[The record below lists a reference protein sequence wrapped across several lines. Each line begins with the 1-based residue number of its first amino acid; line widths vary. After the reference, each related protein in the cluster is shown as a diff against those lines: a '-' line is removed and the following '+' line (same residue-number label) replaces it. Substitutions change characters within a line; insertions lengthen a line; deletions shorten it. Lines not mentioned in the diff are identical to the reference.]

1 MKRVYYTI
9 LFTSILFS
17 CEKPISDF
25 QSKNFVKF
33 FGSGY
38 ESKGNDVIEL
48 SGGGYLVVGSDLVNS
63 NDYQIYACKIDADG
77 NLIWSNTYG
86 DVALKDE
93 GTTVKEVSDGFIIS
107 GTSVEAGGLVHSFLM
122 KINQYGDVRWT
133 KFVGKQ
139 DFDITVNDIVVEG
152 NSIYLAGSSDT
163 LLANKTDFYI
173 SQLDTSGNKK
183 WESHFQIG
191 LNSSFQKIFIRN
203 DKLILVGMHGTTG
216 EASIFKMPKEFF
228 GGSDTIVEVGN
239 VNEVAIDAYS
249 SGSRMLILLN
259 NGILNSALVNVNSQL
274 DQVWRTDD
282 INSIVAK
289 SVTLKN
295 DGTAIIAGENTL
307 DGITYINFIKVDNN
321 GEVYHGNDVFRT
333 FQGNVGKVQKT
344 NDDGLILVGTTAS
357 TFGKT
362 IQLIK
367 TDKDYFMLKN

>member
-1 MKRVYYTI
+1 MKRVYCII
-9 LFTSILFS
+9 LFTSILFA
-17 CEKPISDF
+17 CEKPISEF

-48 SGGGYLVVGSDLVNS
+48 SGGGYLVVGSDLVN
-63 NDYQIYACKIDADG
+63 NTDYQTFACKIDADG

-86 DVALKDE
+86 EGTLKDE
-93 GTTVKEVSDGFIIS
+93 GTTVREVSDGFIIS
-107 GTSVEAGGLVHSFLM
+107 GTSVETGGLIHSFLM

-133 KFVGKQ
+133 KLVGKQ
-139 DFDITVNDIVVEG
+139 DCDITVNDIIVDG

-163 LLANKTDFYI
+163 LLANKTDYYI
-173 SQLDTSGNKK
+173 SKLDTSGNKIWDK
-183 WESHFQIG
+183 HFQIS
-191 LNSSFQKIFIRN
+191 LNSSFRRIFSKN
-203 DKLILVGMHGTTG
+203 DDLVLVGTDGTSG
-216 EASIFKMPKEFF
+216 KISIFFCPKTHFGLNNSKPAGNNGEITADAFF
-228 GGSDTIVEVGN
+228 SGN
-239 VNEVAIDAYS
+239 QL
-249 SGSRMLILLN
+249 LILLN
-259 NGILNSALVNVNSQL
+259 NGVSSSALENLNTGLS
-274 DQVWRTDD
+274 QVWRTDD

-307 DGITYINFIKVDNN
+307 EGTTYINFIKVDNN
-321 GEVYHGNDVFRT
+321 GEVYYGNDVFRT
-333 FQGNVGKVQKT
+333 FQGNVGKVLKT

>member
-1 MKRVYYTI
+1 MKKIYYII

-33 FGSGY
+33 FGSGN

-63 NDYQIYACKIDADG
+63 NDYQIYACKIDGDG

-86 DVALKDE
+86 DGALKDE
-93 GTTVKEVSDGFIIS
+93 GKTVKEVSDGFIIS

-122 KINQYGDVRWT
+122 KINQYGDVLWT

-139 DFDITVNDIVVEG
+139 DCDIAVNDIVVEG
-152 NSIYLAGSSDT
+152 NSVYLAGSSDVSST
-163 LLANKTDFYI
+163 SKTDFYI

-183 WESHFQIG
+183 WDSHFQIG

-295 DGTAIIAGENTL
+295 DGTAIIAGESTL
-307 DGITYINFIKVDNN
+307 EGITYINFIKVDNN
-321 GEVYHGNDVFRT
+321 GEVYYGNDVFRT
-333 FQGNVGKVQKT
+333 FQGNVGKVLKT

>member
-1 MKRVYYTI
+1 MKKIYFII

-33 FGSGY
+33 FGSGN

-48 SGGGYLVVGSDLVNS
+48 LGGGYLIVGSDLVNS
-63 NDYQIYACKIDADG
+63 NDYQIYACKIDGDG

-86 DVALKDE
+86 DGALKDE
-93 GTTVKEVSDGFIIS
+93 GKTVKEVSDGFIIS

-139 DFDITVNDIVVEG
+139 DCDIAVNDIVVEG
-152 NSIYLAGSSDT
+152 ASVYLAGSSDT
-163 LLANKTDFYI
+163 LLANKTDYYV
-173 SQLDTSGNKK
+173 SKLDTSGNKIWDK
-183 WESHFQIG
+183 HFQIS
-191 LNSSFQKIFIRN
+191 LNSSFQRVFSNN
-203 DKLILVGMHGTTG
+203 DELILVGTDGTTG
-216 EASIFKMPKEFF
+216 KASIFLTPKTHF
-228 GGSDTIVEVGN
+228 GINSSAVAGNSSETAGDACFYGSQL
-239 VNEVAIDAYS
+239 
-249 SGSRMLILLN
+249 LILLN
-259 NGILNSALVNVNSQL
+259 NGVNSSALENLNTGLS
-274 DQVWRTDD
+274 QVWRTND

-289 SVTLKN
+289 SVAMKN
-295 DGTAIIAGENTL
+295 DGTIIIAGENTL
-307 DGITYINFIKVDNN
+307 EGTTYINFIKVDNS
-321 GEVYHGNDVFRT
+321 GEAYYGNDVFRT
-333 FQGNVGKVQKT
+333 FQGNVGKVLKT